1 MIGRVVLT
9 CAAFV
14 AAFFFTFWVPGSLIT
29 LGGSIEFAMIF
40 AMILALVVAY
50 YVARFVW
57 RRTESLTGGPFV
69 TAGLGAAI
77 VGAIGFIGGF
87 FGPII
92 FAPDANQGP
101 LLGLFIT
108 GPLGVVVGAI
118 GGYIY
123 GFSRSQR

>member
-1 MIGRVVLT
+1 MKELGRIILT
-9 CAAFV
+9 GATFV
-14 AAFFFTFWVPGSLIT
+14 AVYFFTFWVPGSLLPLRGQFWI
-29 LGGSIEFAMIF
+29 
-40 AMILALVVAY
+40 AMILAVVVAY

-77 VGAIGFIGGF
+77 LGAISFIGGF
-87 FGPII
+87 LGPIV

-101 LLGLFIT
+101 LLGLLIT

-123 GFSRSQR
+123 GFSREWQ